1 MRNRRDFLRGISG
14 LGISLALGSA
24 NAASRTAIQ
33 RAIPSSG
40 ELLPVIGLGTW
51 ISFDIGDDIDARPQR
66 LKVLQAFFEHGGGMI
81 DSSPMYGS
89 AEYVL
94 GGLRKNIPAAR
105 KLFAASQVWTL
116 GKQRGVEQM
125 EASRKFWGVP
135 RFDLMQVHNLLDLEA
150 HLETLSAWKRE
161 GRIRYLGVTTSHGR
175 RHDEMERIMRKVP
188 LDFVQFTYNLADREA
203 EQRLLPLARERHIAV
218 IANRPFQHGDLFSRV
233 KGKPLPTWAREFDCE
248 NWAQF
253 FLKFVVAH
261 PAVTC
266 AIPATRQP
274 AHLVENMGAGVG
286 RLPDAKTR
294 QRMIQY
300 FESI

>member
-14 LGISLALGSA
+14 LGIGLALGPA
-24 NAASRTAIQ
+24 NAAPDAAIPRT
-33 RAIPSSG
+33 IPSSG

-66 LKVLQAFFEHGGGMI
+66 LKVLQTFFEQGGGMI

-94 GGLRKNIPAAR
+94 GGLLKNIPAAR
-105 KLFAASQVWTL
+105 KLFAATKVWTL

-125 EASRKFWGVP
+125 EASRKLWGVP
-135 RFDLMQVHNLLDLEA
+135 RFDLVQVHNLLDWEA

-161 GRIRYLGVTTSHGR
+161 GRIRYLGITTSHGR
-175 RHDEMERIMRKVP
+175 RHDEMERIMNKAP
-188 LDFVQFTYNLADREA
+188 LDFVQFTYNINDREA
-203 EQRLLPLARERHIAV
+203 EQRLLPLARERKIAV

-233 KGKPLPTWAREFDCE
+233 KGKPLPVWAREFDCD

-253 FLKFVVAH
+253 FLKFIVSH

-274 AHLVENMGAGVG
+274 AHLIENMGAGRG
-286 RLPDAKTR
+286 RLPDAAMR
-294 QRMIQY
+294 QRMIHY
-300 FESI
+300 FEGL